1 MVLNLYLMNN
11 YIFLAMS
18 MCSSTS
24 GMSSVSQMSVR
35 DQLVHRVGQAQR
47 AQQQLEDDKL
57 SIASSS
63 ASTVSRVRS
72 AII

>member
-1 MVLNLYLMNN
+1 
-11 YIFLAMS
+11 MS

-47 AQQQLEDDKL
+47 QQQQMEDDKL
-57 SIASSS
+57 SVASGSS
-63 ASTVSRVRS
+63 QASTVSRVRS

>member
-1 MVLNLYLMNN
+1 
-11 YIFLAMS
+11 MS

-24 GMSSVSQMSVR
+24 GMSSVSQLSVR
-35 DQLVHRVGQAQR
+35 DQLVHRVGAAQR

-57 SIASSS
+57 SMASGSS